1 MENMGLAWIIVM
13 ISCVVIEGITMGI
26 ATIWFAFGA
35 LIAFL
40 AYSLGASLMVQVIV
54 FLVVSIILLIFT
66 RPIVTKYLKIGKT
79 KTNAEGLIGE
89 RAKVISRINNLNN
102 EGSVQ
107 VKGQIWSA
115 RSLYDDIE
123 IEKDSIVYIKKI
135 VGVKLIVSKDE

>member
-13 ISCVVIEGITMGI
+13 IACLVIEGLTMGV

-40 AYSLGASLMVQVIV
+40 AYSLGANLLVQVIS

-66 RPIVTKYLKIGKT
+66 RPIVSKYLKIGNI

-115 RSLYDDIE
+115 RSLYDNME
-123 IEKDSIVYIKKI
+123 IEKDAVVYIKNI

>member
-1 MENMGLAWIIVM
+1 MENMGLAWIIV
-13 ISCVVIEGITMGI
+13 IIACLVIEGLTMGL
-26 ATIWFAFGA
+26 TTSWFAIGA

-40 AYSLGASLMVQVIV
+40 AYNLGASLLVQIIS
-54 FLVVSIILLIFT
+54 FLVVSTILLIFT

-107 VKGQIWSA
+107 IKGQIWSA
-115 RSLYDDIE
+115 RSLYDNME
-123 IEKDSIVYIKKI
+123 IEKDAIV
-135 VGVKLIVSKDE
+135 

>member
-13 ISCVVIEGITMGI
+13 ISCIVIEGLTMGV

-40 AYSLGASLMVQVIV
+40 TYSLGANLLVQVTA
-54 FLVVSIILLIFT
+54 FFVVSIVLLIFT

-115 RSLYDDIE
+115 RSLYDNLE
-123 IEKDSIVYIKKI
+123 IEKDAVVYIKKI

>member
-1 MENMGLAWIIVM
+1 
-13 ISCVVIEGITMGI
+13 MGI
-26 ATIWFAFGA
+26 ATIWFAFGS

-40 AYSLGASLMVQVIV
+40 AYSLGANLITQVTV
-54 FLVVSIILLIFT
+54 FLIVSIILLIFT
-66 RPIVTKYLKIGKT
+66 RPFVAKYLKIGKT

-89 RAKVISRINNLNN
+89 RAKVIARINNLNN

-123 IEKDSIVYIKKI
+123 IEKDAVVYIKKI

>member
-1 MENMGLAWIIVM
+1 MQNMGLAWIIVM
-13 ISCVVIEGITMGI
+13 IACIVIEGLTMGV

-35 LIAFL
+35 LTAFL
-40 AYSLGASLMVQVIV
+40 AYSLGANLFVQVV
-54 FLVVSIILLIFT
+54 AFLIVSIVLLIFT

-89 RAKVISRINNLNN
+89 RAKVISKINNLNN

-115 RSLYDDIE
+115 RSLYDNLE
-123 IEKDSIVYIKKI
+123 IEKDAVVYIKKI